1 MYYYLPHRIFKLATF
16 CWSTRPSVGCP
27 PLPWP
32 WLAVNSHRVP
42 DIKLFFLSRLRSIHY
57 PCNGMQHALQVER
70 RRACLDCL
78 QFDHVV
84 VGHLQRHLVV
94 VCLELDVARDLGA
107 RRLTEPLRVLQTLGP
122 SGAKNL
128 RTEGISSRRNH
139 RHVHRVPHYKKK
151 QGRLRLYDSPRC

>member
-128 RTEGISSRRNH
+128 RTRASAVGEITAMST
-139 RHVHRVPHYKKK
+139 VCLITKKK
-151 QGRLRLYDSPRC
+151 GKASIV